1 MIVKVVSGHM
11 TFYEDYF
18 LSALSEPDRL
28 LLPSCSRPGKK
39 RKKAALPLPERP
51 HIHFQIPSLFERTS
65 QFRIAASIPP
75 LMQAWKISETSK
87 NRQRKNPKLQFG
99 FFQMIETLLKRKE
112 KFFRKS
118 AANSLIQE
126 YKICL
131 TIYPLCPDFSHFFP
145 AALDRK
151 TPVF

>member
-1 MIVKVVSGHM
+1 M

-28 LLPSCSRPGKK
+28 LLPSCLLPGKK

-51 HIHFQIPSLFERTS
+51 HKFFDCCIQPLSGCTLLSTLCPLSSSLRRKTDPSKTVRLKGRFK
-65 QFRIAASIPP
+65 A
-75 LMQAWKISETSK
+75 
-87 NRQRKNPKLQFG
+87 QRKNPKLQFG

-151 TPVF
+151 TLIF